1 MTPFT
6 GQRGPAHHPQGGAG
20 IVEIP
25 DSGVETVLIDLANV
39 PIAAL
44 VDYDLDV
51 LGPSLSA
58 VMAQVDRPRKNIG
71 SGPPGRAD

>member
-1 MTPFT
+1 
-6 GQRGPAHHPQGGAG
+6 
-20 IVEIP
+20 VEIP

-39 PIAAL
+39 PIASL

-71 SGPPGRAD
+71 NSGPPGRAD

>member
-1 MTPFT
+1 M
-6 GQRGPAHHPQGGAG
+6 
-20 IVEIP
+20 EIP

-39 PIAAL
+39 PIASL

-71 SGPPGRAD
+71 NTGPPGRAD

>member
-1 MTPFT
+1 VARHTT
-6 GQRGPAHHPQGGAG
+6 HKEGAG

-39 PIAAL
+39 PIACL

-71 SGPPGRAD
+71 NSGPPGRAD